1 MKTTTL
7 LLLGAAAV
15 GYYLYKKGQ
24 PSLTGTATGA
34 STVAMPTAATPVASS
49 TPQAAATDTSQ
60 TGANAVVPA
69 VIVVQPDDHYDVYS
83 TVGWG
88 PAWGALTG
96 GGHHGGHGGH
106 HGGHR

>member
-1 MKTTTL
+1 MKTSTL

-34 STVAMPTAATPVASS
+34 STVASPPF
-49 TPQAAATDTSQ
+49 AATDTTQ

-69 VIVVQPDDHYDVYS
+69 VVIVQPDDHYDVYS
-83 TVGWG
+83 PAGWG
-88 PAWGALTG
+88 PAWGALMG
-96 GGHHGGHGGH
+96 GRGGHHGGHGGH
-106 HGGHR
+106 GGHHRGHH

>member
-34 STVAMPTAATPVASS
+34 STVAAS
-49 TPQAAATDTSQ
+49 TPQVAAADTTQ

-69 VIVVQPDDHYDVYS
+69 VVIVQPDEHYDVYS
-83 TVGWG
+83 PAGWG
-88 PAWGALTG
+88 PAWGALMG
-96 GGHHGGHGGH
+96 GRGGHNGGHGHHGGHH
-106 HGGHR
+106 